1 MNKFMD
7 KLYIKALVGAGKAK
21 NELQKMR
28 EEDEGLDIIIT
39 IILVAVGLVLVGVIA
54 KYGSEA
60 LGKASDANGTAK
72 EALGELNNAA
82 HT

>member
-1 MNKFMD
+1 MNDFMNRF
-7 KLYIKALVGAGKAK
+7 YIKALVGASMAK
-21 NELQKMR
+21 NELKKMR

-54 KYGSEA
+54 KYGTEA
-60 LGKASDANGTAK
+60 LDKASSANNGAK
-72 EALGELNNAA
+72 SAIEGLNSAA

>member
-1 MNKFMD
+1 MNKFIN
-7 KLYIKALVGAGKAK
+7 KLYIKALVGANMAK

-60 LGKASDANGTAK
+60 LGKASDANNNAK
-72 EALGELNNAA
+72 QALGELNSAA